1 MCEIA
6 SSADVLNLIPLSE
19 FLCVFS
25 GRMTFIFFSAGTR
38 IYSRWNSEDRN
49 SVWHNI
55 FTVNQWSKKKGL

>member
-25 GRMTFIFFSAGTR
+25 GRMTFIFFLPEQGFIPVGTPKAEIR
-38 IYSRWNSEDRN
+38 FGIIYS
-49 SVWHNI
+49 
-55 FTVNQWSKKKGL
+55 L